1 MKRIIILMLILLNGA
16 LNSIAQTKS
25 DIYDKALADSLGA
38 DAYGM
43 KQYTFVILKTGT
55 NTTESK
61 ESTDSLFRGHM
72 NNIGRLAK
80 EGKLIVAGP
89 FVNND
94 KDYRG
99 LFILNVK
106 TMEEEK
112 NLLSTDP
119 AINAH
124 LLESE
129 LFTWYGSAAL
139 PMYLDYHSKIESHT
153 H

>member
-1 MKRIIILMLILLNGA
+1 MKRIIIFMLILLNGA

-38 DAYGM
+38 DEYGM

-80 EGKLIVAGP
+80 NEKA
-89 FVNND
+89 
-94 KDYRG
+94 YRG

-106 TMEEEK
+106 TMEEAK